1 MGPWS
6 PPDCRRAKTCFIRAS
21 NFSCEICSDILSNLR
36 VIILAHATLFL
47 TALQRA
53 VSRLLMFQ
61 LALCLLELPA
71 QVLLALQRSVEL
83 PLLETKLLLQR
94 IDLVGYVGI
103 LADRIK
109 HWRGG
114 GAARV
119 GASGFGRGPIRG
131 RSRARR
137 SALRVRLHWPDL
149 AFIGSIHRFHQLVVP
164 GGCFV
169 RLQLGA

>member
-83 PLLETKLLLQR
+83 PLLGTKLLLQR
-94 IDLVGYVGI
+94 IDLVGYVGM
-103 LADRIK
+103 LADGIR
-109 HWRGG
+109 HCGNRS
-114 GAARV
+114 AAGVGVSGLRRV
-119 GASGFGRGPIRG
+119 
-131 RSRARR
+131 RSRASRV
-137 SALRVRLHWPDL
+137 ALRVRLHWPDL

-169 RLQLGA
+169 RLRLGAA